1 MATLDV
7 VSTPPAN
14 VVINGRPM
22 GSTPLRGVRVSAGPQ
37 TVVFVHASL
46 GRKVAS
52 TSVAPGGHGTVGVK
66 F

>member
-7 VSTPPAN
+7 VSTPSAN

-22 GSTPLRGVRVSAGPQ
+22 GSTPLRGVKVPAGPQ

-46 GRKVAS
+46 GRKIAS
-52 TSVAPGGHGTVGVK
+52 TSVAPGGRGTVGVK